1 MAQSR
6 QTTAA
11 QHAQREQLRGIYVI
25 VVLAILTI
33 LEFVVAIVVD
43 SSLWL
48 VIGLTPFALL
58 KAGFIFYFF
67 MHVYKVWRG
76 EEQHE

>member
-1 MAQSR
+1 MT
-6 QTTAA
+6 QTLSTAA
-11 QHAQREQLRGIYVI
+11 AEHVRHEQIRGIYVI
-25 VVLAILTI
+25 VILAILTI
-33 LEFVVAIVVD
+33 LEFVVAIAVD

-58 KAGFIFYFF
+58 KAGFILYFF

>member
-6 QTTAA
+6 HSTGA
-11 QHAQREQLRGIYVI
+11 QHERREQIRGVAIIVI
-25 VVLAILTI
+25 LAILTI
-33 LEFVVAIVVD
+33 LEFVVAVAVD

-58 KAGFIFYFF
+58 KAGLIVYFF
-67 MHVYKVWRG
+67 MHVYLVWRG

>member
-1 MAQSR
+1 MAQVQSP
-6 QTTAA
+6 AA
-11 QHAQREQLRGIYVI
+11 AQRERHEQIRGVYVI
-25 VVLAILTI
+25 VILSILTI
-33 LEFVVAIVVD
+33 LEFVVAITVD

-76 EEQHE
+76 EEQHS

>member
-1 MAQSR
+1 MAQSLP
-6 QTTAA
+6 TSAA
-11 QHAQREQLRGIYVI
+11 QHARYEQIRGIYVI
-25 VVLAILTI
+25 VILAILTI

-58 KAGFIFYFF
+58 KAGLILYFF